1 MSFQLHPIGVVHSPF
16 KEKFSIPRQ
25 PGLVEHASMTLEL
38 LPPFN
43 TPEYVRDIE
52 QYSHLWLIFIFHQH
66 QHKKANALVR
76 PPRLGG
82 NSKTGVFSTRS
93 SFRPNPI
100 GMSVVEL
107 KQVIRNGQSIQ
118 LECAVGDLVDGTP
131 IVDIKPY
138 IPYSDAL
145 EEAQGGFAQ
154 QRPDNELSV
163 EFTPSAMEKLDE
175 LKSELPYFNAFI
187 TEVLSQD
194 PRPAYKKL
202 KPQDGKRYAVTLYR
216 YDVHWQV
223 KKTTVTVTDIIEL
236 TEQQLANKTASS
248 TRSNN
253 Q

>member
-1 MSFQLHPIGVVHSPF
+1 MSFQLQPIGVVHSPF

-25 PGLVEHASMTLEL
+25 PGLVEHASMTIEL
-38 LPPFN
+38 LAPYN

-66 QHKKANALVR
+66 QNKKASALVR

-82 NSKTGVFSTRS
+82 NTKTGVFSTRS
-93 SFRPNPI
+93 SFRPNPL
-100 GMSVVEL
+100 GLSVVEL
-107 KQVIRNGQSIQ
+107 KQVIRNGASIQ

-145 EEAQGGFAQ
+145 EDAQGGFAQ

-163 EFTPSAMEKLDE
+163 VFAKSALSQLER
-175 LKSELPYFNAFI
+175 LKAELPHFKGFI
-187 TEVLSQD
+187 SEVLSQD
-194 PRPAYKKL
+194 PRPAYKKHNS
-202 KPQDGKRYAVTLYR
+202 QDDKRYAVTLYR

-223 KKTTVTVTDIIEL
+223 RQTTVTVTDIVEL
-236 TEQQLANKTASS
+236 NDQQLANKSARS